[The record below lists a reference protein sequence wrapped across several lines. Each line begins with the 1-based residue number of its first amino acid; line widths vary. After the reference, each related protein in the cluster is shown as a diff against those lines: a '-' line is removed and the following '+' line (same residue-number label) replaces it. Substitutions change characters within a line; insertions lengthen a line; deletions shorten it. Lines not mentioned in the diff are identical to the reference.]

1 VKPASALNRTLRETI
16 SKTGLAPIALSLY
29 EALARANP
37 MVALSNLRFRADGA
51 PDGLPIPPAHLRF
64 LVAGTVDVDWF
75 LRGGALGMESIREV
89 AGQTDAFDE
98 TAAILDFGCGC
109 GRVTRFWRGVTKA
122 RICGTDYNQQLIE
135 WCQQNLPFAAF
146 GANQLTPPLTYHDRE
161 FDLIYAFSV
170 FTHLTEDLQASWMLE
185 LTRVLKP
192 EGHLLLSTHGD
203 SYLDRLNDEERQR
216 FAAGNLV
223 VKDDVSAPGSNSC
236 SAYHPVAFVRDQLA
250 RDLVV
255 VDFIPEGARGNPK
268 QDLYLLRKS

>member
-1 VKPASALNRTLRETI
+1 
-16 SKTGLAPIALSLY
+16 
-29 EALARANP
+29 LARANP
-37 MVALSNLRFRADGA
+37 VVALSNLRFRAGGA

-64 LVAGTVDVDWF
+64 LVAGTADVDWF

-109 GRVTRFWRGVTKA
+109 GRV
-122 RICGTDYNQQLIE
+122 GTDYNQHLIE
-135 WCQQNLPFAAF
+135 WCQRNLPFAAF
-146 GANQLTPPLTYHDRE
+146 GANQLTPPLTYHDGE

-192 EGHLLLSTHGD
+192 GGHLLLSTHGD

-223 VKDDVSAPGSNSC
+223 VKDDVSAPGSNIC

-255 VDFIPEGARGNPK
+255 VDFVPQGARGNPK
-268 QDLYLLRKS
+268 QDLYVLRKS

>member
-1 VKPASALNRTLRETI
+1 
-16 SKTGLAPIALSLY
+16 
-29 EALARANP
+29 
-37 MVALSNLRFRADGA
+37 
-51 PDGLPIPPAHLRF
+51 
-64 LVAGTVDVDWF
+64 
-75 LRGGALGMESIREV
+75 MESIREV

-109 GRVTRFWRGVTKA
+109 GRVTRFWHGATKA

-146 GANQLTPPLTYHDRE
+146 GANQLTPPLTYDDGE

-170 FTHLTEDLQASWMLE
+170 FTHLTEDLQAPWMVE

-192 EGHLLLSTHGD
+192 GGHLLLSAHGD

-223 VKDDVSAPGSNSC
+223 VKDDVSAPGSNTC